1 MASSIQEAMEEAI
14 EKEEPVEQ
22 EEPRE
27 EEDIADRLE
36 RELANM
42 RGDEAEPTAEAAV
55 AEEGSEA
62 NSDPE
67 GAEENSGDV
76 SENDEDDEETWLA
89 SQSERSQ
96 ERYRQL
102 AERARL
108 AEEEAAA
115 IRKSGEELYSIMMDS
130 GVTTQ
135 DLTDYF
141 EYYKSIKNG
150 NLNGAAQYWNNLE
163 RTHSQYTGQRVGNA
177 DPLDNHPDLKNKV
190 AELEV
195 TEDAARELASLRDY
209 SLRMQQRE
217 QELAQMN
224 QQSYEAQQEQQQA
237 AYYAQSAAT
246 ELDKWSAEMQAK
258 DPQFSQKEA
267 LLLERAQEQFPNMHP
282 AYWPEFVAREYAY
295 LSKAMPGE
303 APPPKSPNTIRPSSG
318 KSTMSKEPSTVADAL
333 DQALREM
340 RG

>member
-36 RELANM
+36 RELSSM
-42 RGDEAEPTAEAAV
+42 RGDEAEQAPETAV
-55 AEEGSEA
+55 AEEGVEE

-67 GAEENSGDV
+67 GEEEDSGDV
-76 SENDEDDEETWLA
+76 PEDDEEAWLA
-89 SQSERSQ
+89 TQSERSQ

-102 AERARL
+102 AERAKA

-115 IRKSGEELYSIMMDS
+115 IRKSGEELYNIMMDS

-150 NLNGAAQYWNNLE
+150 NLNNAAQYWNNLE
-163 RTHSQYTGQRVGNA
+163 RTHSQYTGQRVGNS
-177 DPLDNHPDLKNKV
+177 DPLDNHPDLKEKV

-195 TEDAARELASLRDY
+195 TEEAARELASLRDY
-209 SLRMQQRE
+209 SVRMQQRE
-217 QELAQMN
+217 QAMAEMN

-237 AYYAQSAAT
+237 AYYAQNAAT

-267 LLLERAQEQFPNMHP
+267 LLLERAQEQFPNLHP

-295 LSKAMPGE
+295 LSKAMPDQV
-303 APPPKSPNTIRPSSG
+303 PPPKSPNTIRPSSG